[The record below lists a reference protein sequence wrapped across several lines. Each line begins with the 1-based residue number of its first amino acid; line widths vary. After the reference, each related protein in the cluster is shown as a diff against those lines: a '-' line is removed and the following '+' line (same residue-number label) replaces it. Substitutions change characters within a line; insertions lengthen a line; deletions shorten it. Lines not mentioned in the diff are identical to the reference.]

1 MLVRTG
7 MFVASAAAQVEPTI
21 ASFTLAAPTK
31 ASGCQPVQSVA
42 SWTITNADNT
52 NFKLV
57 IAETAAEFNCASS
70 PSTTLTGTSGNYT
83 DGAVFS
89 IALTFTLQVVR
100 RVDDSVR
107 SSLQATSVAP
117 NVLVGNSC

>member
-1 MLVRTG
+1 MLVRTA
-7 MFVASAAAQVEPTI
+7 MFVAAAATQVEPTI
-21 ASFTLAAPTK
+21 ASFSMAAPTK

-42 SWTITNADNT
+42 SWTINNADNT

-70 PSTTLTGTSGNYT
+70 PSTTLTGASGNYT
-83 DGAVFS
+83 DGTLFS
-89 IALTFTLQVVR
+89 ISLTLTLQVVR
-100 RVDDSVR
+100 RSDDSVR
-107 SSLQATSVAP
+107 SSLQATSAAP